1 MRTLTLFRVTVGA
14 AALGFA
20 RRALD
25 EALAFA
31 TTRKLGNAT
40 LADNAVTQANLAD
53 MATGDRR
60 LGLAHRPRRVAAGH
74 ASRRQPPRRRHGQA
88 PRHRNRADA

>member
-40 LADNAVTQANLAD
+40 LADNAVTQANLAE

-60 LGLAHRPRRVAAGH
+60 LGLAHLPRRVAAGH
-74 ASRRQPPRRRHGQA
+74 ASGATTAAPPPWPSSTPPN
-88 PRHRNRADA
+88 PRNA